1 MTLREG
7 NSPLTHNSSSLN
19 TCDINEMRR
28 LLKLLWSRW
37 HGDCAKWVMQYEVQQ
52 LIRDFGPQT
61 VGLTGPLPSID
72 PERLKAR
79 AKKPQNQRGI
89 RTKKTR

>member
-1 MTLREG
+1 
-7 NSPLTHNSSSLN
+7 
-19 TCDINEMRR
+19 
-28 LLKLLWSRW
+28 
-37 HGDCAKWVMQYEVQQ
+37 MQYEVQQ